1 MSWGCCV
8 RAVGVGVARPLQASF
23 LEGDRTSSFERV
35 TGSTQDKGLLS
46 HREALAGYSP
56 GISSKK
62 HIAADAQHC
71 VKSSGDGGEDEVPS
85 QQGSVSTQVSSP
97 SLHQHQG
104 LPMTL
109 TPTHQLVDT
118 LLHPHSTWTPISVLT
133 EMCADRH
140 HCHQVTGTKLKFF

>member
-1 MSWGCCV
+1 M
-8 RAVGVGVARPLQASF
+8 GVGVARPLQGSF
-23 LEGDRTSSFERV
+23 LERDRTSSFERV
-35 TGSTQDKGLLS
+35 TGSTQDKGVLS
-46 HREALAGYSP
+46 HGEALAGYSP

-62 HIAADAQHC
+62 QIAADAQHC

-109 TPTHQLVDT
+109 PPTHQLVDT
-118 LLHPHSTWTPISVLT
+118 LLHPHSTWMPISVLT
-133 EMCADRH
+133 EMCAERH